1 MSNVAIQK
9 VETGEMKAL
18 PIFDEIEKRLEG
30 VRQRAFELFQN
41 RGREIGHDLDDWL
54 RAEHEVMG
62 WPAAEMTELDGKYE
76 VDLTLP
82 GFDAKQVQV
91 TATPSE
97 IIVHAQYKP
106 EKKKEEC
113 KVLWTEFGP
122 NDVYRRFDTPRLIDV
137 DKIHA
142 TLDKGML
149 HVIAAKAPAVKPKPI
164 QLAAA

>member
-1 MSNVAIQK
+1 MANVAIQK

-18 PIFDEIEKRLEG
+18 PVFEEIEKRLKG

-62 WPAAEMTELDGKYE
+62 WPAAEMTDLDGKYE

-82 GFDAKQVQV
+82 GFDAKQVQI

-106 EKKKEEC
+106 ERKAEPC

-122 NDVYRRFDTPRLIDV
+122 NDVYRRFETPQPIDV

-149 HVIAAKAPAVKPKPI
+149 HVIAAKAPLAKPKPI
-164 QLAAA
+164 EIAA